1 MGMVPGWADV
11 GSKASRLPGADHF
24 HDLNAEGNV
33 NLDSIP
39 QRVGAFRNMV
49 RTLTD
54 YDIIGVINAWRTNN
68 LSQSS
73 DMYDHGTHLAAW
85 ADVARSAEENYEPGK
100 LTTFIAYE
108 YTSSMANSENLHR
121 NVFLRALKRQPD
133 RFQELIQ

>member
-1 MGMVPGWADV
+1 MDFYAVTDHGFFMGMVSGWDDV

-24 HDLNAEGNV
+24 HDLNEEGNV

-85 ADVARSAEENYEPGK
+85 ADVARSAEENYEPGT

-108 YTSSMANSENLHR
+108 
-121 NVFLRALKRQPD
+121 
-133 RFQELIQ
+133 